1 MTHIT
6 ATPAPTTP
14 APLLQRINWV
24 DLGPFIA
31 LIVLALVGAL
41 INPDFLSPTNV
52 TNVVTRSAFVA
63 IIAVGAT
70 FVISSGGLDL
80 SVGSMTAFVTGIM
93 IMAMN
98 AMAPSLG
105 SQAII
110 AGMALALGVGALCGL
125 FNGLV
130 VTVGRIEPFIVT
142 LGAMGIFRALITF
155 LSDGG
160 NIPLARSLREP
171 FRPVYYGHVAGIPI
185 PILVSIGVAL
195 IGAFILYKTKFGRR
209 CAAVGANEE
218 VARFSG
224 ISVERIRTLAF
235 VIQGICVAIAATC
248 YVPRLGAATPTT
260 GQFWELQVI
269 TAVVIGGTALRGG
282 KGHIWGTVAGAVV
295 LEMIANLMV
304 LSNFISEYLVA
315 AVQGVIII
323 IAMLVQRFTRQ
334 P

>member
-1 MTHIT
+1 MTEIT
-6 ATPAPTTP
+6 AQPARE
-14 APLLQRINWV
+14 PLLARINWV
-24 DLGPFIA
+24 DVGPFIA
-31 LIVLALVGAL
+31 LGVLLLAGVL
-41 INPDFLSPTNV
+41 INPDFLSPTNI
-52 TNVVTRSAFVA
+52 TNVVTRSAFIA

-93 IMAMN
+93 IMFMN
-98 AMAPSLG
+98 AMVPAMGANS
-105 SQAII
+105 II
-110 AGMALALGVGALCGL
+110 AGMALVLCVGALCGL
-125 FNGLV
+125 FNGLI
-130 VTVGRIEPFIVT
+130 VTVGKIEPFIVT
-142 LGAMGIFRALITF
+142 LGTMGIFRALITF
-155 LSDGG
+155 MSDGG
-160 NIPLARSLREP
+160 NIPLDRSLREP
-171 FRPVYYGHVAGIPI
+171 FRPVYYGNLLGIPI
-185 PILVSIGVAL
+185 PILVSVVVAL
-195 IGAFILYKTKFGRR
+195 VGAFILYKTKFGRR

-224 ISVERIRTLAF
+224 ISVGRVRTLAF
-235 VIQGICVAIAATC
+235 VIQGICVAIAAIC

-260 GQFWELQVI
+260 GSLWELQVI

-282 KGHIWGTVAGAVV
+282 KGRIWGTVAGAVI

-323 IAMLVQRFTRQ
+323 IAMLVQRFSKQ

>member
-1 MTHIT
+1 MSDIT
-6 ATPAPTTP
+6 ATPTRE
-14 APLLQRINWV
+14 PLLARINWV
-24 DLGPFIA
+24 DIGPFIA
-31 LIVLALVGAL
+31 LAILAIVGVL
-41 INPDFLSPTNV
+41 INPDFLSATNV
-52 TNVVTRSAFVA
+52 TNVVTRSAFIA

-93 IMAMN
+93 IMFMN
-98 AMAPSLG
+98 AMVPSLG
-105 SQAII
+105 GNAII
-110 AGMALALGVGALCGL
+110 AGMALVLCVGALCGL
-125 FNGLV
+125 FNGLI
-130 VTVGRIEPFIVT
+130 VTIGKIEPFIVT
-142 LGAMGIFRALITF
+142 LGTMGIFRALITF
-155 LSDGG
+155 MSDGG
-160 NIPLARSLREP
+160 NIPLDRSLREP
-171 FRPVYYGHVAGIPI
+171 FRPVYYGSFVGIPI
-185 PILVSIGVAL
+185 PILVSIAVAL
-195 IGAFILYKTKFGRR
+195 VGAFILYKTKFGRR

-224 ISVERIRTLAF
+224 ISVGRIRTMAF
-235 VIQGICVAIAATC
+235 VIQGICVAIAAIC

-260 GQFWELQVI
+260 GQLWELQVI

-282 KGHIWGTVAGAVV
+282 KGRIWGTVAGAVI

-323 IAMLVQRFTRQ
+323 IAMLVQRFSKQ

>member
-1 MTHIT
+1 MSDIT
-6 ATPAPTTP
+6 ATPASEPWH
-14 APLLQRINWV
+14 QRINWV
-24 DLGPFIA
+24 DIGPFIA
-31 LIVLALVGAL
+31 LAILVMAGVL
-41 INPDFLSPTNV
+41 INPDFLSPTNI
-52 TNVVTRSAFVA
+52 TNVVTRSAFIA

-93 IMAMN
+93 IMFMN
-98 AMAPSLG
+98 SMVPSLG
-105 SQAII
+105 GNAII
-110 AGMALALGVGALCGL
+110 AGMALVLCVGALCGL
-125 FNGLV
+125 FNGLI
-130 VTVGRIEPFIVT
+130 VTVGKIEPFIVT
-142 LGAMGIFRALITF
+142 LGTMGIFRALITF
-155 LSDGG
+155 MSDGG
-160 NIPLARSLREP
+160 NIPLDRSLREP
-171 FRPVYYGHVAGIPI
+171 FRPVYYGNFAGIPI
-185 PILVSIGVAL
+185 PILVSIAVAL
-195 IGAFILYKTKFGRR
+195 VGAFILYKTKFGRR

-224 ISVERIRTLAF
+224 ISVGRIRTMAF
-235 VIQGICVAIAATC
+235 VIQGICVAIAAIC

-260 GQFWELQVI
+260 GQLWELQVI

-282 KGHIWGTVAGAVV
+282 KGRIWGTVAGAVI

-323 IAMLVQRFTRQ
+323 IAMLVQRFSKQ